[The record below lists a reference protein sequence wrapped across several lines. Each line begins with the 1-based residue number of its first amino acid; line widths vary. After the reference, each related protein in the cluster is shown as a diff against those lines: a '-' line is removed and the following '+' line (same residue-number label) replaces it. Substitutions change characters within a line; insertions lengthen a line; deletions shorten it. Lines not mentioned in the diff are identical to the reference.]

1 MAKMS
6 DGDVTSRAF
15 HKLMGDLDHIEADGI
30 FAERD
35 NPENDPHKDGVTI
48 TAHGVNVN
56 IKPMDGEQTK
66 EMPKVMKAPAD
77 DEEKSELGK

>member
-6 DGDVTSRAF
+6 DGEVSSRAY
-15 HKLMGDLDHIEADGI
+15 KSLMGDLDHIEADSV
-30 FAERD
+30 FSESDQPAK
-35 NPENDPHKDGVTI
+35 DPHEGVTI